1 MVHQLVF
8 SDEEL
13 DQLECML
20 RHELETS
27 HHELRRTRNPDFRA
41 QILRRIGLA
50 ECMLS
55 SCRHAQAKPVG

>member
-13 DQLECML
+13 EQLESML
-20 RHELETS
+20 THELETS
-27 HHELRRTRNPDFRA
+27 HPELRRTRNPDFRD
-41 QILRRIGLA
+41 QILRRIALA

-55 SCRHAQAKPVG
+55 SCRHAQAKPAG